1 MDSARCGTERD
12 MSHLQ
17 LRAGDGHTFS
27 AYLAR
32 VTDVPVR
39 GGLVI
44 VQEVFGVT
52 GHIERVADQYASKGY
67 LAIAP
72 ALFDRQHR
80 GVNLPY
86 DEAGAKTGLGY
97 ARQADTA
104 GLMADL
110 NAAVDAVAH
119 AGSVGMIGYCW
130 GGRVVYMAGSRTNI
144 AAGVVY
150 YGAGIVDVVEPTPRC
165 PMQFHFGRHDT
176 HIPPA
181 DVERIRAAFPQGEY
195 HLHEAGH
202 GFNCTDRA
210 SFEASAA
217 HAALEQTLAFLGRY
231 VG

>member
-1 MDSARCGTERD
+1 

-17 LRAGDGHTFS
+17 LRASDGHTFS

-32 VTDVPVR
+32 PEGPTR
-39 GGLVI
+39 GGVVV
-44 VQEVFGVT
+44 VQEIFGVT

-72 ALFDRQHR
+72 ALFDRQQR

-86 DEAGAKTGLGY
+86 DDAGVKAGFAL
-97 ARQADTA
+97 AQQADTA

-110 NAAVDAVAH
+110 EAAIDAVSH
-119 AGSVGMIGYCW
+119 AGAVGMVGYCW
-130 GGRVVYMAGSRTNI
+130 GGRVVYMAGSRTNV

-150 YGAGIVDVVEPTPRC
+150 YGGGITQVLEPVPRA
-165 PMQFHFGRHDT
+165 PMLFHFGRHDT
-176 HIPPA
+176 HIPLA
-181 DVERIRAAFPQGEY
+181 DVDRIRSAFPAGEY
-195 HLHEAGH
+195 HLYDAGH

-210 SFEASAA
+210 SFDGPSAHEAF
-217 HAALEQTLAFLGRY
+217 ERTLAFFARY